1 MELLVIYTVP
11 FFHWLGPCPDRLAY
25 PASYPKPYHIAI
37 PNFASINRDFL
48 LLHYSHKNCMGNT
61 QPVSYLG
68 RNLEIERTQEDPRP
82 TMPESYI
89 TRLPV
94 ELIKD
99 IFIQY
104 WSLELGNPSIFLSVC
119 KAWRDI
125 ATNTKILW
133 TRILY
138 ARSWPE
144 DKFISYVKCTTVDKL
159 TVSLAQ
165 VDGMNFD
172 FGIGHTQA
180 VEHWVDIFQPF
191 SGKCRSLTL
200 IADNPLNNPVGIF
213 TDVSSLKAIHFH
225 CDVVN
230 DWDSFL
236 SKFDGEKVQLDAFSC
251 NGQFRR
257 SWCQL
262 QLMLDRLQVLSFN
275 ITALRNEDATALFS
289 NLNNLREVTV
299 QALSDMYG
307 WLHTEFHNWLGRSPA
322 IKIGSPSLQ
331 KITLIDTP
339 ITLFTRD
346 SYQNCDEL
354 TLIHPPRSRSL
365 SSPSQAFPPFR
376 MPNLRKICIY
386 SGWECIHQIDAPN
399 VEIAELREGPDIGFR
414 PSVAGL
420 LPLTI
425 PHPKILHLHVIKQ
438 QEWFITL
445 LGALPFRPRLEVR
458 LEHYGQKPN
467 EMVLEK
473 ILTVIQRGYYIRWNG
488 KVIDYHPRDVI
499 PRIRLANNDHAAVQ
513 WSNRFGAV
521 DTDDD
526 LYN

>member
-1 MELLVIYTVP
+1 M
-11 FFHWLGPCPDRLAY
+11 A
-25 PASYPKPYHIAI
+25 
-37 PNFASINRDFL
+37 NR
-48 LLHYSHKNCMGNT
+48 

-68 RNLEIERTQEDPRP
+68 RNLETERIQEDPRP
-82 TMPESYI
+82 TVPESYI

-104 WSLELGNPSIFLSVC
+104 WCLELGNPSIFLSVC
-119 KAWRDI
+119 QAWRDI
-125 ATNTKILW
+125 ATNTKVLW

-144 DKFISYVKCTTVDKL
+144 DKFISYVKCTTADKL
-159 TVSLAQ
+159 VVILARI
-165 VDGMNFD
+165 DGMNFD
-172 FGIGHTQA
+172 FGIGHTQV

-200 IADNPLNNPVGIF
+200 IADNPLNNPVAIF

-230 DWDSFL
+230 DWDPFL
-236 SKFDGEKVQLDAFSC
+236 SKFDGRKVQLDAFSC

-262 QLMLDRLQVLSFN
+262 QLMLGRLQVLSFN
-275 ITALRNEDATALFS
+275 ITALRNDDATALFS

-299 QALSDMYG
+299 RALSDLYG
-307 WLHTEFHNWLGRSPA
+307 LLHTEFHNWLGRSPA
-322 IKIGSPSLQ
+322 IKIGSPSIQ

-339 ITLFTRD
+339 ITLFTQD
-346 SYQNCDEL
+346 SYRNCDEL
-354 TLIHPPRSRSL
+354 TLIHPPGSIYL
-365 SSPSQAFPPFR
+365 SSPSQVFPPFR
-376 MPNLRKICIY
+376 MPNLRRICIH
-386 SGWECIHQIDAPN
+386 SGWECIHQIDALN
-399 VEIAELREGPDIGFR
+399 LGIIDLREGTDISFQR
-414 PSVAGL
+414 SVAGL
-420 LPLTI
+420 LPLAI
-425 PHPKILHLHVIKQ
+425 PYPNILTLHVITR
-438 QEWFITL
+438 QEFFISL

-458 LEHYGQKPN
+458 LEHYEQKPN
-467 EMVLEK
+467 EMVMER
-473 ILTVIQRGYYIRWNG
+473 ILTTIQRGYSIRWNG
-488 KVIDYHPRDVI
+488 KAIDYHPRDVI
-499 PRIRLANNDHAAVQ
+499 PRIRLANTDHGAQ